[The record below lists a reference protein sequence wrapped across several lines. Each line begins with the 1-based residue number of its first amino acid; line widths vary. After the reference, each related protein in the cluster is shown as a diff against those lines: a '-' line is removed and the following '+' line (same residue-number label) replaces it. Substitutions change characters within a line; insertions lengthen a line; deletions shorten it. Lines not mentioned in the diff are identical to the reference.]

1 MFPTDSGSFFFPQV
15 VTCVKNILHPL
26 GEIANPIL
34 GDTRRHEESPLFIK
48 NLPGCHNLH
57 NEVVKGADLDTSNCM
72 ALLGGGS
79 PAAWILSIS
88 QRFVVGFFVVG
99 GAYFA

>member
-48 NLPGCHNLH
+48 NFLECHNLH

-72 ALLGGGS
+72 ALLGDS
-79 PAAWILSIS
+79 PAAWILSIA
-88 QRFVVGFFVVG
+88 QRFVVCFFVVG